1 MDGGVVG
8 LSKSALTQFVNM
20 VLAEDLGTNGD
31 ITSQATIE
39 EDARLNAVL
48 TPRHDIV
55 VAGLPL
61 AEAFFQ
67 KLDPAVR
74 IERLAS
80 DGERLTAGT
89 ALLRLTVATKPG

>member
-39 EDARLNAVL
+39 EDARLNA
-48 TPRHDIV
+48 
-55 VAGLPL
+55 LP
-61 AEAFFQ
+61 
-67 KLDPAVR
+67 
-74 IERLAS
+74 
-80 DGERLTAGT
+80 
-89 ALLRLTVATKPG
+89 ALPCRCSRQNDRRSMPFNT